1 MTRIVLELKGVGRV
15 GTAAVSPA
23 GDVHVE
29 ATDRLLGPRLAKEI
43 RALIQE
49 GPLLERSGEEQTLP
63 DGSRRFVTTARVCQ
77 PGEPAYHRALAQRIG
92 FSAIRVGERRLL
104 AHVED

>member
-1 MTRIVLELKGVGRV
+1 MSRILLELKGVGRV
-15 GTAAVSPA
+15 GTAAISPA
-23 GDVHVE
+23 GEVQVE
-29 ATDRLLGPRLAKEI
+29 SADRLLGPLLAKEI

-92 FSAIRVGERRLL
+92 FSAIRVRDHRLL
-104 AHVED
+104 ALVED